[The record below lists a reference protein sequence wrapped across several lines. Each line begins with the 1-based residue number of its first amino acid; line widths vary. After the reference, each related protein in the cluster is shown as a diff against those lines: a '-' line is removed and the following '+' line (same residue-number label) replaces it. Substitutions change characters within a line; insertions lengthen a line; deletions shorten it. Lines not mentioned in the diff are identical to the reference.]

1 MRMKTFFS
9 NLMFQTEH
17 SAILNKDGCYKLAF
31 TGRGFTASV
40 VRGVGFSHVGEDP
53 DIVVVAMG
61 IERDLL
67 LIGAAGVH
75 VVM

>member
-17 SAILNKDGCYKLAF
+17 SAILNKDGCYKLAL
-31 TGRGFTASV
+31 TGREKGFTASV
-40 VRGVGFSHVGEDP
+40 VRGVGVGHVSEDP

-61 IERDLL
+61 
-67 LIGAAGVH
+67 V
-75 VVM
+75 